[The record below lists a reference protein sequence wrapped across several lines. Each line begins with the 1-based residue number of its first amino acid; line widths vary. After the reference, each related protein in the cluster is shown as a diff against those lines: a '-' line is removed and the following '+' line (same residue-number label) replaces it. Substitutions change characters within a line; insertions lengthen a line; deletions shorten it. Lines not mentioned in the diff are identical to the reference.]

1 VTGNFKPASS
11 SWLLTPGSLTDS
23 RVAFIMARKLK
34 PDRILFFVTLALVA
48 FGVAMVFSS
57 SAVVAKEKFGDPNY
71 FAFKQLLSAIFGL
84 AVMFVVM
91 KIDYHNYRHPAVVFS
106 ILALVLSLL
115 LLVFLLAAQANT
127 HRWILLPG
135 FSVQP
140 SELAKIALIF
150 FLAYFLEKRRTD
162 INSIGFTLIPAGLIV
177 SLLAGLILL
186 QPDLGT
192 AISLLVVSGILLFMA
207 GLDLRWIAISA
218 IFALPAFYMLVFR
231 VKYRWDRIMAFLNPW
246 QDPLGKG
253 FQIIQSMISLGGGGI
268 FGVGYMEG
276 KQKLFY
282 LPEAHTDFIY
292 AVVGE
297 EMGLIGTCGVLVL
310 FALFLWRGFRT
321 SMRAPD
327 LFGFYLALGIT
338 MMVCVQAFINMS
350 VVLGLMP
357 TKGIPLP
364 FLSYGGS
371 SFVVMLASVGI
382 LLNVSQQAS

>member
-1 VTGNFKPASS
+1 
-11 SWLLTPGSLTDS
+11 
-23 RVAFIMARKLK
+23 MARKLK
-34 PDRILFFVTLALVA
+34 PDRILFIITLILVGI
-48 FGVAMVFSS
+48 GVAMVFSS

-71 FAFKQLLSAIFGL
+71 FSLKQLISATLGL
-84 AVMFVVM
+84 AVMFVIM
-91 KIDYHNYRHPAVVFS
+91 KVDYHVYRHPLVVFS
-106 ILALVLSLL
+106 VLAIVVAMLVL
-115 LLVFLLAAQANT
+115 VFFLAMNANT
-127 HRWILLPG
+127 HRWIAFSG

-150 FLAYFLEKRRTD
+150 FLAYFLEKRKGQVND
-162 INSIGFTLIPAGLIV
+162 VPFTLVPVAVIVGMLALLIY
-177 SLLAGLILL
+177 L

-192 AISLLVVSGILLFMA
+192 ALSLVLVAAVLLFVS
-207 GLDLRWIAISA
+207 GLDLKWIAISM
-218 IFALPAFYMLVFR
+218 IVALPAFYVVVFSA
-231 VKYRWDRIMAFLNPW
+231 KYRRDRILAFLNPW
-246 QDPLGKG
+246 DDPLGKG
-253 FQIIQSMISLGGGGI
+253 FQIIQSMISVGAGGI
-268 FGVGYMEG
+268 MGLGYMEG

-297 EMGLIGTCGVLVL
+297 EMGMIGTCAVLLL
-310 FALFLWRGFRT
+310 FMLFLWRGLRT
-321 SMRAPD
+321 SVRAPD

-338 MMVCVQAFINMS
+338 MMICVQAFINMS

-382 LLNVSQQAS
+382 LLNVSQQSS